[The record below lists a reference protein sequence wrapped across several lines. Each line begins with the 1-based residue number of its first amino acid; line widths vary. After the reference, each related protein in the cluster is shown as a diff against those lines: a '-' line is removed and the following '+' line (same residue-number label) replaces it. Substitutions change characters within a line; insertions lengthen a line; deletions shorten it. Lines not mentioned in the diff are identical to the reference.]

1 MPSITEKKSKKSG
14 NSSSSSSS
22 KKAKKALA
30 QQNLQDLG
38 EPVVPTK
45 SKKSKKTKT
54 PVIDQEEPEEQLND
68 VTDEITEE
76 INNAAQDVS
85 DGVKDIAQ
93 EAQAEIDDDSDE
105 DEGPFAGNTDAMTL
119 MNAISEYNRMLMQRL
134 SSLES
139 EAKEQGEEV
148 SKQSVKDT
156 VQGTYNDIKTKYD
169 KKSDSKGTHH
179 SFELPIGDMMKGYGN
194 FDTTPLEDD
203 DQDNQDSEEHQKQ
216 EKKDKDE
223 ESTVHDGEENSGK
236 LSIGNGD
243 KDDIVVKVEATK
255 TGITFCI
262 HIPRN

>member
-1 MPSITEKKSKKSG
+1 MPSITEKKSKKS
-14 NSSSSSSS
+14 
-22 KKAKKALA
+22 
-30 QQNLQDLG
+30 G

-54 PVIDQEEPEEQLND
+54 PVIDQEPEEQLND

-76 INNAAQDVS
+76 TNNAAEDVS

-93 EAQAEIDDDSDE
+93 EAQAELEDDSDE

-134 SSLES
+134 SSLEN

-169 KKSDSKGTHH
+169 RKDDNKGTHH

-203 DQDNQDSEEHQKQ
+203 DQDNQDSKEHQEQ

-255 TGITFCI
+255 TGITFSI
-262 HIPRN
+262 HIPRS